1 MIFRIPQSWPVSRR
15 KNLSGERLPL
25 GSDPLISIGPTP
37 ILLESELQEESPGL
51 QIGADEERQ
60 NPSAER
66 DTPLCGSCR
75 GTAGSGDAVR
85 AVLALRLGPVGTVLS
100 SPLIAVRISMGRIT

>member
-37 ILLESELQEESPGL
+37 VLLESEQQEGSPGL
-51 QIGADEERQ
+51 QIGADEGRQ
-60 NPSAER
+60 NLSAQR
-66 DTPLCGSCR
+66 DTARCGTCR
-75 GTAGSGDAVR
+75 GAAGSGEAVS
-85 AVLALRLGPVGTVLS
+85 ALLAFRLGPVGMVLS
-100 SPLIAVRISMGRIT
+100 SPPIAERISMGRVT